1 MEEEDYETWLLDIF
15 PTGLNEILSFDA
27 EDMENILSPRKDS
40 ALKIMIKRLLGLHLI
55 EQLQED
61 LKYYLRTNGAGKQ
74 YSEVQEKVL
83 DSQKSLDQLST
94 QIDTLNLHRE
104 DLLIQRVNFVA
115 DLEKTENELSSIGGD
130 YASKRSIFKQRIIDL
145 SKDIDS
151 LSQEIQQLASR
162 LLPFIFA
169 PKLLSSLTKTIDLE
183 LERKRKDIASKYI

>member
-1 MEEEDYETWLLDIF
+1 MVQA
-15 PTGLNEILSFDA
+15 N
-27 EDMENILSPRKDS
+27 NIQGCRKS
-40 ALKIMIKRLLGLHLI
+40 SRF
-55 EQLQED
+55 
-61 LKYYLRTNGAGKQ
+61 
-74 YSEVQEKVL
+74 S
-83 DSQKSLDQLST
+83 KSLDQLST

-104 DLLIQRVNFVA
+104 DLLIQRLFVA

-130 YASKRSIFKQRIIDL
+130 YTSKRSIFKQRIIDL

-183 LERKRKDIASKYI
+183 LERERKDIASKYLQKRLKY